1 MTTQTTNG
9 IDPSKAEQRAERAV
23 QNVAEQDA
31 AKNNTSL
38 AVLSG
43 KLVNFE
49 PQSATETWLLAQYFF
64 AAKSMLPARLGSVG
78 DVFMT
83 LMAGRSLGLDAMT
96 AIRGIDCV
104 EGKVFIE
111 GDLVHAMLL
120 SRLKAEDGEYVELLE
135 STDKGATYEFMKKGW
150 KKPKQGTFNEEDA
163 RKAGLLD
170 KKGPW
175 QSYRKAMFRHRAMVT
190 WGREYFPQWFLGVYT
205 NEEREEF
212 GRDVNARPGAGVIP
226 ATKAPTEVDVAPTQ
240 PGPSALPAP
249 SPKVHLEEAKPAE
262 AVVANP
268 AAQAAVASAPRTPS
282 ARPAT
287 RTRCWST
294 SPSRTTCRG
303 SRTPST
309 ASWA

>member
-120 SRLKAEDGEYVELLE
+120 SRLKAEDGEYVELIE

-150 KKPKQGTFNEEDA
+150 KKPKRGHVQRG
-163 RKAGLLD
+163 
-170 KKGPW
+170 
-175 QSYRKAMFRHRAMVT
+175 
-190 WGREYFPQWFLGVYT
+190 GR
-205 NEEREEF
+205 
-212 GRDVNARPGAGVIP
+212 
-226 ATKAPTEVDVAPTQ
+226 
-240 PGPSALPAP
+240 
-249 SPKVHLEEAKPAE
+249 
-262 AVVANP
+262 
-268 AAQAAVASAPRTPS
+268 QAAADCSTRRAPGRATARRCSATGRWSPGGGSISRSGSWAS
-282 ARPAT
+282 T
-287 RTRCWST
+287 RTRSARSSGAT
-294 SPSRTTCRG
+294 
-303 SRTPST
+303 
-309 ASWA
+309 